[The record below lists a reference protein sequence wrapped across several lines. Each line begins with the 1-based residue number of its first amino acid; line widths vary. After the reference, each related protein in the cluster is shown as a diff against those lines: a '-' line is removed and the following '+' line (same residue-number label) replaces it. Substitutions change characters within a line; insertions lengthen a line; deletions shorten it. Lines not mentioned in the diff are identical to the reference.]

1 MGVLNHSGVL
11 ECDLNARLEQQS
23 LVVMMIMMFIEVR
36 QKAHMEDIYSN
47 LLRPGDTSSWR
58 G

>member
-1 MGVLNHSGVL
+1 MGVLNNSGVL
-11 ECDLNARLEQQS
+11 GCDLNARLEQQS
-23 LVVMMIMMFIEVR
+23 LVVMMIMMFIEGR

-47 LLRPGDTSSWR
+47 LLRPGDTWSWR